1 MEANAGNQIT
11 VNKNGYLYV
20 FVSNESKGNVY
31 FDDLLVEHFAGA
43 LLEETH
49 YYPFGL
55 TMAGISSKAAGK
67 LDNKYEFGGKE
78 KQEKEFSDGSG
89 LETYDFGA
97 RHYDPQIGRWHTIDP
112 LAEKYYS
119 HSPYNYALNNPIR
132 FIDPNGMEVKNGHQA
147 DLEEAKKKAAEAKE
161 KAATAKE
168 NGASK
173 KEMKALNK
181 ETRQANRALNETQNL
196 FNIAQAAIK
205 LVEEVDPEMFKK
217 VDNLVDKG
225 GEKADVYVYA
235 SNVESTNNPVDG
247 FNRGEVNI
255 RLSNDI
261 MTNDKGEQFR
271 RNFIKGSNTIAG
283 YTITLYPQAINST
296 IANEFGDVIFINENS
311 LTVYNEMFV
320 QKLPYKKQQTTIYS
334 FQVQR
339 DFEKKLKKK
348 N

>member
-1 MEANAGNQIT
+1 
-11 VNKNGYLYV
+11 
-20 FVSNESKGNVY
+20 
-31 FDDLLVEHFAGA
+31 
-43 LLEETH
+43 
-49 YYPFGL
+49 
-55 TMAGISSKAAGK
+55 MAGISSKAAGK

-112 LAEKYYS
+112 LGEKYYS
-119 HSPYNYALNNPIR
+119 HSPYSYALNNPIR
-132 FIDPNGMEVKNGHQA
+132 FIDPDGREVKNGHQE
-147 DLEEAKKKAAEAKE
+147 DLDEAKKKQAEAQKKADETNANKDATKKE
-161 KAATAKE
+161 KRVANREA
-168 NGASK
+168 
-173 KEMKALNK
+173 
-181 ETRQANRALNETQNL
+181 RQASNALNETQDLYNTAQSAIDL
-196 FNIAQAAIK
+196 VKEADPDFFNQ
-205 LVEEVDPEMFKK
+205 

-235 SNVESTNNPVDG
+235 SNVDSKSNTEDG
-247 FNRGEVNI
+247 YNRGEVNI
-255 RLSNDI
+255 RLSDDI

-296 IANEFGDVIFINENS
+296 IANEFGDVIFTNSNS

-320 QKLPYKKQQTTIYS
+320 QKLPYEKQQTTIYS